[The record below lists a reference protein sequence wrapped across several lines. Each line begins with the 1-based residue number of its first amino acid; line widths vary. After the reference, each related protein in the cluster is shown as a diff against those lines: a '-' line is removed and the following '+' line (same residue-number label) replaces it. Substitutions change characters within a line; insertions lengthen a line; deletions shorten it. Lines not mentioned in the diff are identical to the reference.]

1 MRLLTKSRFKLG
13 LECPNKLFFTRKEK
27 EYANQKQSDPFLLA
41 LADGGFQVEE
51 LARLHYP
58 EGILIED
65 KKSDTT
71 YDYDLKVAKTAALLE
86 RDEVVIF
93 EAAFQ
98 FENLFIR
105 IDILKKTGNTIELIE
120 VKAKSFDSGNCD
132 YEFVG
137 KRGHLATPWKLYLF
151 DVAFQSYVILKA
163 FPEFKV
169 QSFLMLADKSK
180 TTTIAG
186 LNQQFRISKSSD
198 NRTGVESLLTYL
210 EDPNTQS
217 VLSRY
222 EVSDLVAGIHSGRHR
237 VIEDYD
243 FETAV
248 TTFAEAYVNDTYLKH
263 PVSFSACK
271 QCEFKNAASD
281 PTVLKSGFEYC
292 FKTQKGW
299 NSTHFEAP
307 KTFEV
312 WDFRKGAKLFN
323 DENKVFLSDLSM
335 EDIDIKPEAGKYSR
349 TERQWLQIEKAVQGD
364 LTEAVLKDD
373 LKAEMAKWH
382 WPLNFIDFETSTVAL
397 PFFEGMH
404 PYEQVAFQF
413 SHHVVYEDGRI
424 EHANEYLNTAAGVFP
439 NFEFIRALKRALSE
453 NNGSIFRYAAHEN
466 SILNAIYWQLQASE
480 EPDKE
485 PLMYFIKQVSQS
497 KNSSTIYWEG
507 PRNMI
512 DLCKVIK
519 DFYYNPYTKGSNSI
533 KAVLP
538 AVFKSSALIKA
549 KYSQPLS
556 AIGVSSK
563 NFDADKVWLTESDG
577 EVVDPYKTLGP
588 LFADW
593 DNATTLLSD
602 FQSDEGISDGGA
614 ALTAYGKLQYTDMSA
629 AERAA
634 INNALLKYCELDTL
648 AMVMI
653 YEHLQEMTELTLHD

>member
-13 LECPNKLFFTRKEK
+13 LECPNKLFFTRKRD
-27 EYANQKQSDPFLLA
+27 YANQKQSNPFLLA

-65 KKSDTT
+65 KKSDSS
-71 YDYDLKVAKTAALLE
+71 YDYDAKVAETAALLE

-105 IDILKKTGNTIELIE
+105 VDILKKKGHTIELIE
-120 VKAKSFDSGNCD
+120 VKAKSFNSEYST
-132 YEFVG
+132 YEFIG
-137 KRGHLATPWKLYLF
+137 KKGNLSTPWKLYLF
-151 DVAFQSYVILKA
+151 DVAFQSYVIQKA

-180 TTTIAG
+180 TTTLAG
-186 LNQQFRISKSSD
+186 LNQQFRISKNSD
-198 NRTGVESLLTYL
+198 NRTGVECRIAQLT
-210 EDPNTQS
+210 DPNTQS

-237 VIEDYD
+237 ILDEYD

-248 TTFAEAYVNDTYLKH
+248 TTFAEAYANDTYLKH
-263 PVSFSACK
+263 PLSFSACK
-271 QCEFKNAASD
+271 QCEFKTIASD
-281 PTVLKSGFEYC
+281 AADLKSGFEHC
-292 FKTQKGW
+292 FKTQKDW
-299 NSTHFEAP
+299 NSSHFEAP
-307 KTFEV
+307 MTFEV
-312 WDFRKGAKLFN
+312 WDFRKGAKLFK
-323 DENKVFLSDLSM
+323 DLDKVFLSSLSM
-335 EDIDIKPEAGKYSR
+335 EDIDIKPVAGKYSR

-364 LTEAVLKDD
+364 LNEAILKAD
-373 LKAEMAKWH
+373 LKAEMATWE

-397 PFFEGMH
+397 PFFEGML

-413 SHHVVYEDGRI
+413 SHHVIYEDGRI
-424 EHANEYLNTAAGVFP
+424 DHANEYLNTAAGVFP
-439 NFEFIRALKRALSE
+439 NFDFIRALQKALSE

-466 SILNAIYWQLQASE
+466 TILNAIYWQLEASE
-480 EPDKE
+480 EPDKDQ
-485 PLMYFIKQVSQS
+485 LMYFIKQVSQS
-497 KNSSTIYWEG
+497 KNSSPLFWEG

-549 KYSQPLS
+549 KYSKSLE

-577 EVVDPYKTLGP
+577 VVVDPYKTLGP

-593 DNATTLLSD
+593 DDANVLLSD
-602 FQSDEGISDGGA
+602 LHSDEGISDGGA

-629 AERAA
+629 AEREA
-634 INNALLKYCELDTL
+634 INKALLKYCELDTL

-653 YEHLQEMTELTLHD
+653 YEHLRDLCA